1 MTKSRFLTLVLVV
14 TLLPLGFAGCSG
26 QQTGTS
32 QVAEQT
38 EPAPPPAPA
47 TGGSDVVTPPPPPPQ
62 SATRTEAV
70 PEERPRRIEPKTPPA
85 PTTVT
90 LTIPS
95 GTALGLQLAAPLTS
109 ETALVGDK
117 VTATL
122 QQPLLVGER
131 VVFPAGSTV
140 EGTVTDVKPAK
151 KGFKDTGGA
160 LALNFNRI
168 VSPNG
173 RAATIAAGLSRIA
186 EGSAGKKAG
195 IIGGSAAGGALL
207 GKLLDK
213 NAAGAAAVGAAVGTA
228 VAGSTKGKE
237 AKIGTEEMLS
247 VALEQAAKV
256 TVPR

>member
-1 MTKSRFLTLVLVV
+1 MARSRILTLILMVI
-14 TLLPLGFAGCSG
+14 LLPLGVAGCGG
-26 QQTGTS
+26 QQTGQS

-38 EPAPPPAPA
+38 EQAPPPAA
-47 TGGSDVVTPPPPPPQ
+47 AANDVVVPPPPPP
-62 SATRTEAV
+62 TRETAGSKAV
-70 PEERPRRIEPKTPPA
+70 PEERPRRIEPKAPPQ

-90 LTIPS
+90 LTIPA
-95 GTALGLQLAAPLTS
+95 GTSLSLQLAAPLTS
-109 ETALVGDK
+109 GTAQVGDK

-122 QQPLLVGER
+122 QQPLLVGDR
-131 VVFPAGSTV
+131 VLFPAGSTV
-140 EGTVTDVKPAK
+140 EGTVTDVKPAT

-168 VSPNG
+168 VGPNG
-173 RAATIAAGLSRIA
+173 RATTIAAGLSKVA
-186 EGSAGKKAG
+186 TGSAGKKAG

-207 GKLLDK
+207 GKVFDK
-213 NAAGAAAVGAAVGTA
+213 NAAGSAAVGAAVGTA

-237 AKIGTEEMLS
+237 AKLGADEMLS